1 MSVITGEPLA
11 PSLLPNSVRLG
22 RQLIMKNV
30 IQKPDTT
37 GLLHSVRNTLGIIS
51 GNASLLELS
60 TNLSVAERNQVK
72 MISSAVF
79 EISEQLHQLA
89 RAIEVA
95 PQNNRKD

>member
-11 PSLLPNSVRLG
+11 PSILPNSFRQG

>member
-11 PSLLPNSVRLG
+11 PSLLPNSFRQG

>member
-11 PSLLPNSVRLG
+11 PSLLPNSVRQG

>member
-11 PSLLPNSVRLG
+11 PSLLPNSFRQG

-72 MISSAVF
+72 MISSAVS

>member
-11 PSLLPNSVRLG
+11 PSLLPNSFRQG

-30 IQKPDTT
+30 IQKPDIT

>member
-11 PSLLPNSVRLG
+11 PSLLPNSFRQG
-22 RQLIMKNV
+22 RQLIMKN
-30 IQKPDTT
+30 IIHKPDAT
-37 GLLHSVRNTLGIIS
+37 GLLHSVRNALGIIS

-60 TNLSVAERNQVK
+60 TNLSEAEREQVK

-95 PQNNRKD
+95 PQTNTKD

>member
-1 MSVITGEPLA
+1 MSVITVEPLA
-11 PSLLPNSVRLG
+11 PSLLPNSFRQG

>member
-1 MSVITGEPLA
+1 
-11 PSLLPNSVRLG
+11 
-22 RQLIMKNV
+22 MKNV
-30 IQKPDTT
+30 IQKSDTT

>member
-11 PSLLPNSVRLG
+11 PSLLPNSFRQG
-22 RQLIMKNV
+22 RRLIMKNV

>member
-1 MSVITGEPLA
+1 
-11 PSLLPNSVRLG
+11 
-22 RQLIMKNV
+22 MKNATHRR
-30 IQKPDTT
+30 DSTE
-37 GLLHSVRNTLGIIS
+37 LLHSVRNTLGIIS
-51 GNASLLELS
+51 GNASLLELR

>member
-1 MSVITGEPLA
+1 
-11 PSLLPNSVRLG
+11 
-22 RQLIMKNV
+22 MKNV

-72 MISSAVF
+72 MISSAVS

>member
-11 PSLLPNSVRLG
+11 PSLLPNSFRQG

-37 GLLHSVRNTLGIIS
+37 GLLHSVRNVLGIIS

>member
-1 MSVITGEPLA
+1 
-11 PSLLPNSVRLG
+11 
-22 RQLIMKNV
+22 MKNV
-30 IQKPDTT
+30 IHKPDAT
-37 GLLHSVRNTLGIIS
+37 GLLHSVRNVLGIIS

-60 TNLSVAERNQVK
+60 TNLSEAERDQVK

-95 PQNNRKD
+95 PPNQHKRLAPTNKGHGCRHNCHELNIRR